1 MTTTRADGTGTGTII
16 RIVIGVVILVIG
28 VTALLRVFGSDI
40 TYEVTDVYT
49 GVTDLELDLRNG
61 PVVVTAGDTDE
72 VVVEKRYTTGLFGGS
87 TSAEQRDDTLTL
99 SQRCP
104 FIFGFGCRS
113 DHHISLPAGAAVTG
127 STTNGSITIEGL
139 EGVVDVA
146 TSNGAIELDGVAST
160 VSARTSNG
168 AIRGT
173 GLLSTD
179 LEVSTGNGRA
189 TLHFTRSP
197 TSVEVSTS
205 NGEIEVTLPDDSPP
219 YAVTTSTSN
228 GVVDIGIRSDP
239 DAGQNIDLRTSNG
252 DITLRYP
259 G

>member
-1 MTTTRADGTGTGTII
+1 MTTTRTDGTGTGGII

-28 VTALLRVFGSDI
+28 VTALLRVFSGASM
-40 TYEVTDVYT
+40 EEATDTYT
-49 GVTDLELDLRNG
+49 GVADLALDLRNG

-72 VVVEKRYTTGLFGGS
+72 VLVEKRYTTGLFGGS
-87 TSAEQRDDTLTL
+87 TSAVQSDDTLTL

-104 FIFGFGCRS
+104 FIFGLGCRS
-113 DHHISLPAGAAVTG
+113 EHHISVPAGTTVTG
-127 STTNGSITIEGL
+127 NTTNGSITIEGL
-139 EGVVDVA
+139 EGMVDVT

-168 AIRGT
+168 AITGT

-179 LEVSTGNGRA
+179 LEVSTSNGRV

-219 YAVTTSTSN
+219 YAVVTSTSN

-239 DAGQNIDLRTSNG
+239 DAGQTIDLRTSNG
-252 DITLRYP
+252 DITLQYP

>member
-1 MTTTRADGTGTGTII
+1 MTTTRTNGTGTGTII

-28 VTALLRVFGSDI
+28 VTALLRVFSSASM
-40 TYEVTDVYT
+40 EEATDTYT
-49 GVTDLELDLRNG
+49 GVADLALDLRNG

-87 TSAEQRDDTLTL
+87 TSAVQRDDNLTL

-104 FIFGFGCRS
+104 FIFGLGCRS
-113 DHHISLPAGAAVTG
+113 EHHISVPVGTTVTG

-139 EGVVDVA
+139 EGVVDVT
-146 TSNGAIELDGVAST
+146 TSNGAIELNGVAST

-168 AIRGT
+168 AITGT
-173 GLLSTD
+173 GLLSTA
-179 LEVSTGNGRA
+179 LEVSTSNGRV

-219 YAVTTSTSN
+219 YAVITSTSN
-228 GVVDIGIRSDP
+228 GMVDIGVRSDP
-239 DAGQNIDLRTSNG
+239 DAGQTIDLRTSNG

>member
-1 MTTTRADGTGTGTII
+1 MTTTRTDGTGSGSII
-16 RIVIGVVILVIG
+16 RIVIGLVILVIG
-28 VTALLRVFGSDI
+28 VTALLRVFSSASMEEATDI
-40 TYEVTDVYT
+40 YT
-49 GVTDLELDLRNG
+49 GVADLALDLRNG

-72 VVVEKRYTTGLFGGS
+72 VHVEKRYTTGLFGGS
-87 TSAEQRDDTLTL
+87 TSAEQRDDILTL

-113 DHHISLPAGAAVTG
+113 EHHISVPVGTTVTG

-139 EGVVDVA
+139 EGVVDVT

-168 AIRGT
+168 AITGT

-179 LEVSTGNGRA
+179 LEVSTSNGRVR
-189 TLHFTRSP
+189 LDFTRPP

-205 NGEIEVTLPDDSPP
+205 NGEIEVTLPDDSSP
-219 YAVTTSTSN
+219 YAVITSTSN
-228 GVVDIGIRSDP
+228 GVVDVGIRTDP
-239 DAGQNIDLRTSNG
+239 DAGQTIDLGTSNG
-252 DITLRYP
+252 DITVRYP

>member
-1 MTTTRADGTGTGTII
+1 MTTTRTDRTGTGSTI

-28 VTALLRVFGSDI
+28 VTALLRVFS
-40 TYEVTDVYT
+40 TASMEQATDTYT
-49 GVTDLELDLRNG
+49 GVADLALDLRNG

-72 VVVEKRYTTGLFGGS
+72 VLVEKRYTTGLFGGS
-87 TSAEQRDDTLTL
+87 TSAVQSDDTLTL
-99 SQRCP
+99 SQSCP
-104 FIFGFGCRS
+104 FIFGLGCRS
-113 DHHISLPAGAAVTG
+113 EHHISVPVGTTVTG
-127 STTNGSITIEGL
+127 STANGSITIEGL
-139 EGVVDVA
+139 EGVVDVT

-168 AIRGT
+168 AITGT

-179 LEVSTGNGRA
+179 LEVSTSNGRV

-219 YAVTTSTSN
+219 YAVITSTSN

-239 DAGQNIDLRTSNG
+239 DAGQTIDLSTSNG
-252 DITLRYP
+252 NITLRYP